1 MTLLVEELA
10 GDGPTFTSRE
20 PARAP
25 VRLDCV
31 SNTTCVTRVVPRRSS
46 GFFDLSKGRYD
57 FHSLKDVVFDF
68 LAGLRFFDF
77 LALKSSCSAAAN
89 FRLWPAP
96 PVLARPAEIA
106 VVVEV

>member
-1 MTLLVEELA
+1 MWWKRVQGIFCCCV
-10 GDGPTFTSRE
+10 GDATIMIDPPDHSYRARPSRK
-20 PARAP
+20 
-25 VRLDCV
+25 
-31 SNTTCVTRVVPRRSS
+31 TRSPLPRSS